1 METSKGKVYNNNICL
16 FNVESNTNNCTRNDS
31 VAIKSQQ
38 KERKYRM
45 LMMLLLWLL
54 LRSFLE
60 LIIAQAKVLKTDI
73 WKQML
78 GKKSQKFFTQLY
90 CINNKGV

>member
-31 VAIKSQQ
+31 VTIKYQQ

-60 LIIAQAKVLKTDI
+60 LIIAQAKFLKTDI

-78 GKKSQKFFTQLY
+78 G
-90 CINNKGV
+90 

>member
-1 METSKGKVYNNNICL
+1 
-16 FNVESNTNNCTRNDS
+16 
-31 VAIKSQQ
+31 
-38 KERKYRM
+38 
-45 LMMLLLWLL
+45 MMLLLWLL

-78 GKKSQKFFTQLY
+78 GKKIPGILHAIILHQ
-90 CINNKGV
+90 

>member
-31 VAIKSQQ
+31 VAIKYQQ

-90 CINNKGV
+90 CINNKEV

>member
-31 VAIKSQQ
+31 VAIKYQQ

-78 GKKSQKFFTQLY
+78 GKKFQEFFTQLY
-90 CINNKGV
+90 CINNKEV